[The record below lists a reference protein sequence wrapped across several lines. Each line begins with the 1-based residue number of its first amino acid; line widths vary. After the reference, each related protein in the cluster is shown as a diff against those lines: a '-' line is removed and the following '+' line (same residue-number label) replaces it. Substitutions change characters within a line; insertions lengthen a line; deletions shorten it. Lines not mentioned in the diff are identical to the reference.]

1 MYQLRIVSGSSYTQV
16 SWSNSIDLISVV
28 NICFAGIYIS
38 MCRAV
43 DDCIRF
49 YLFCQ
54 FHNSFNI
61 CNIQLCHICIHTF
74 ILSAVCIHLVDCPS
88 QLTVTASHN
97 NLLHI
102 LIIPFCLYTL
112 TTENSRIISPTVF
125 MLYCYLF
132 SKSVFYYLYHGFQCF
147 LFIWSITVKLYFIT
161 AFYAGSQYAEYTLGI
176 CSTLTKCKC
185 DQ

>member
-38 MCRAV
+38 MCCTV

-54 FHNSFNI
+54 LHNSFNI

-102 LIIPFCLYTL
+102 LIIPFCLYTFL
-112 TTENSRIISPTVF
+112 R
-125 MLYCYLF
+125 LF
-132 SKSVFYYLYHGFQCF
+132 SCCIAIYSP
-147 LFIWSITVKLYFIT
+147 SPSST
-161 AFYAGSQYAEYTLGI
+161 AFTMVSSASFSSGPSQ
-176 CSTLTKCKC
+176 
-185 DQ
+185 